1 MSTFNLKLENTTL
14 SSLPIS
20 IIVVLLVIAILGL
33 VWSSDRFVAGAAD
46 IAMQLGVSPLVIGL
60 TLVSIGTSAPEIL
73 VSATAALKGVSELAV
88 GNALGSNL
96 ANTGMVLAITAIIV
110 SIPVTRPIIKNELV
124 AVLLVTLAA
133 GLVLSNGYLGRAEC
147 IALMAITPLF
157 LYLTFRRGAL
167 PDAEELIGSSDIL
180 ANHRPVKSWI
190 ALLIG
195 LIGLVGFSDL
205 LVRTAVETASRA
217 GISELI
223 IGATVVAVGTSL
235 PELAAS
241 LTSAFKGKTDIA
253 LGNILGSNIFNL
265 TLVLPVAGII
275 HPTIIDPAAFTR
287 DFGVLIFITLFL
299 AAICFLGIGK
309 SKNYFHIGKLQGTA
323 LLIIYIL
330 YYYVLF
336 G

>member
-1 MSTFNLKLENTTL
+1 MA
-14 SSLPIS
+14 
-20 IIVVLLVIAILGL
+20 IIGL

-46 IAMQLGVSPLVIGL
+46 IAMQLGISPLVIGL

-73 VSATAALKGVSELAV
+73 VSATAAFKGVSELAV

-96 ANTGMVLAITAIIV
+96 ANTGMVLAVTALIIN
-110 SIPVTRPIIKNELV
+110 IPVTRPILRNEL
-124 AVLLVTLAA
+124 AAMLFVTLAA
-133 GLVLSNGYLGRAEC
+133 GFVLSNGYLGRAEC
-147 IALMAITPLF
+147 LALMTLAPLF

-167 PDAEELIGSSDIL
+167 PEAEEIIGLSDIQKDYQP
-180 ANHRPVKSWI
+180 NKSWL

-195 LIGLVGFSDL
+195 LIGLIGFSDL
-205 LVRTAVETASRA
+205 LVRTAAETATRA

-241 LTSAFKGKTDIA
+241 LTSALKGKTDIA
-253 LGNILGSNIFNL
+253 LGNVLGSNIFNL
-265 TLVLPVAGII
+265 TLVLPIAGII
-275 HPTIIDPAAFTR
+275 HPTIIDPAAFSR
-287 DFGVLIFITLFL
+287 DFGMLILMSLFL
-299 AAICFLGIGK
+299 AVFCFLRIGK
-309 SKNYFHIGKLQGTA
+309 SKKEFHIGRVPGAA

-336 G
+336 GL